1 MECFA
6 KEHLSGQTQR
16 ITYFLKTYFST
27 PDFKFDLYQN
37 CFLPLRSLSL
47 GVISLAKTWYEFLE
61 LQILD
66 LKLTFE
72 ILEGFCSIAFHCN
85 TGAPFLASLIYD
97 EFLFDCRHHLSL
109 PSPNPYQSWY
119 SSIGSPYKEP
129 VLYISDRKLN
139 QLVSRNLPSGFQLD
153 TFRGWGPLSDITWLD
168 PLREAFPQQLLDDNL
183 ASASIYQIML
193 CSLFGCFLL
202 SSSLRTNCSN
212 FLLFWNL
219 IFLLSSPIFWRNII
233 LSFIWNCSVI
243 WEMFFQVFF
252 FFWYVNHLVITFF

>member
-1 MECFA
+1 MCVSQCVFIS
-6 KEHLSGQTQR
+6 LSACVT
-16 ITYFLKTYFST
+16 LSV
-27 PDFKFDLYQN
+27 
-37 CFLPLRSLSL
+37 CVSLSL
-47 GVISLAKTWYEFLE
+47 SVCFSSWKWVSLLACVSLSICWWISIWLL
-61 LQILD
+61 
-66 LKLTFE
+66 
-72 ILEGFCSIAFHCN
+72 S
-85 TGAPFLASLIYD
+85 S
-97 EFLFDCRHHLSL
+97 LSL

-129 VLYISDRKLN
+129 VLYISDRKRN

-153 TFRGWGPLSDITWLD
+153 TFRGWGTLSDITWLD
-168 PLREAFPQQLLDDNL
+168 PLQEAFPQQLLDDNL

-233 LSFIWNCSVI
+233 LSYETVLLFEKCFSK
-243 WEMFFQVFF
+243 VFF
-252 FFWYVNHLVITFF
+252 FFGMLIILLSLFLTWHNYKLWSPVYFPEWNTILLSVLEYCIHRILYFRSM